1 MTKSVK
7 QSEFKN
13 VPRGTF
19 LLDEI
24 FSLQEHKIINCS
36 TWNNLLYDMK
46 SNDRKVSDTKET
58 IYYSSRRSS
67 GQDPAHYNTI

>member
-36 TWNNLLYDMK
+36 TWNILLNDMK
-46 SNDRKVSDTKET
+46 SNDRKVSDTKEI

-67 GQDPAHYNTI
+67 GQDTAHYNTI

>member
-24 FSLQEHKIINCS
+24 FFLQKHKIINCS
-36 TWNNLLYDMK
+36 TWNNLLNDMK
-46 SNDRKVSDTKET
+46 SNGRKVSDTNEI
-58 IYYSSRRSS
+58 IYNSSRKSS
-67 GQDPAHYNTI
+67 GQDSAHYNTI

>member
-7 QSEFKN
+7 QSEYKN

-24 FSLQEHKIINCS
+24 FSLQEHKIIN
-36 TWNNLLYDMK
+36 LLNDMK
-46 SNDRKVSDTKET
+46 SNDSKVSDTKET

-67 GQDPAHYNTI
+67 GQDTAHYIK